1 MNDAYKVN
9 IYTLPDTGPY
19 DEKNAENN
27 KYRNTIIKTRDDWT
41 WSDMGY
47 VAEQALYYAKN
58 SIANNQITIY
68 NEGEVYNEINDIVLG
83 VDTLTEITSYLPI
96 YSDSVPGN
104 TEKFTYNIRISS
116 DNIIITMCT
125 NWKDF
130 LPKDTDKLVIFLK
143 KKQVL
148 TDAGQKLRSYIDARR
163 LASLWIT
170 YYDIS
175 VTHPKVNIE
184 IYMDAK
190 NLEFNTIASKV
201 KDFILDKYS
210 RKYLKPGDAIFSSK
224 MGADILDEFP
234 DIKFLY
240 IGFNDEITHKEYT
253 TIVEVTPNMFIDII
267 PPNINITVEDYQP
280 LKRFKDK

>member
-19 DEKNAENN
+19 DEKNTENN
-27 KYRNTIIKTRDDWT
+27 KYRNTIIKEREDWVWT
-41 WSDMGY
+41 DMGY

-68 NEGEVYNEINDIVLG
+68 NEGAVYNEINDIVLG
-83 VDTLTEITSYLPI
+83 VDTLIEITSYLPI

-104 TEKFTYNIRISS
+104 TEKFTYNIRISNN
-116 DNIIITMCT
+116 DIIITMCT

-130 LPKDTDKLVIFLK
+130 LTKDTDKLVIFLK

-148 TDAGQKLRSYIDARR
+148 TDAGQKLRSYIDTRR

-175 VTHPKVNIE
+175 VTHPKVNIQ

-234 DIKFLY
+234 DIKFLH
-240 IGFNDEITHKEYT
+240 IFFDDEITHKEHT

-280 LKRFKDK
+280 LKRFKGE